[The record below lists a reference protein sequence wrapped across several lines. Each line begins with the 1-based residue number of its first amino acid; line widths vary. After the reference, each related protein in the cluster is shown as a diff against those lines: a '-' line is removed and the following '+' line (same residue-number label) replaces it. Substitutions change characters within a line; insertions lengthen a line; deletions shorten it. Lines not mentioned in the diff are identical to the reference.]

1 MKSLLVSLSTQIVS
15 VSMVY
20 LMVEFEDQA
29 VDDEGVAGGEP
40 LGQGLDDGQLVP
52 QVGRHAS
59 SPRWLPGN

>member
-1 MKSLLVSLSTQIVS
+1 MKSLLVSLSIQI

-59 SPRWLPGN
+59 APRWLPGN

>member
-1 MKSLLVSLSTQIVS
+1 MKSLLFSSFIPIVPI
-15 VSMVY
+15 VY
-20 LMVEFEDQA
+20 LMVESEDQA

-40 LGQGLDDGQLVP
+40 LDQRLDDGQLVP

>member
-1 MKSLLVSLSTQIVS
+1 
-15 VSMVY
+15 
-20 LMVEFEDQA
+20 MVESEDQA

-40 LGQGLDDGQLVP
+40 LDQRLDDGQLVP